1 MAKAAAPVRLRA
13 APSLRRDIVDAC
25 RRLAAGGLSPGKSGN
40 ISARIDGGMIITP
53 TGVAYEKLR
62 GQDLVAMR
70 LDGTAPGGL
79 LPSSEWPFHAAIYRA
94 RSDAQAIVHTHSPH
108 ATSLACLG
116 KGIPAFHYMVAVA
129 GGDRIEC
136 APYATFGTEELAR
149 NAVAAIGKERRACL
163 LSNHGQIAFGAG
175 IEAALSLA
183 EEVETLAAQY
193 WRALQI
199 GKPRILSKDEMARVL
214 RKFST
219 YGQQLPSSKRS

>member
-1 MAKAAAPVRLRA
+1 MAKAAASVSLRA
-13 APSLRRDIVDAC
+13 APSLRRAIVDAC
-25 RRLAAGGLSPGKSGN
+25 RRVAASGLSPGKSGN
-40 ISARIDGGMIITP
+40 VSARIDGGMIITP

-62 GQDLVAMR
+62 PQDMVAMR
-70 LDGTAPGGL
+70 FDGDAATGL

-94 RSDAQAIVHTHSPH
+94 RGDAQAIVHTHSPH

-136 APYATFGTEELAR
+136 APYATFGTNELAR
-149 NAVAAIGKERRACL
+149 NAVAALGKERRACL
-163 LSNHGQIAFGAG
+163 LSNHGQIAFGASV
-175 IEAALSLA
+175 EAALLLA

-199 GKPRILSKDEMARVL
+199 GKPHILPADEMKRVL
-214 RKFST
+214 KKFST
-219 YGQQLPSSKRS
+219 YGQQKLAK